1 MKKRN
6 LWKWF
11 SGLVVT
17 AGLTVFLAV
26 PPQLAGPV
34 GTAINDQAWSYF
46 EDGNEEG
53 STEKQQTSE
62 KGLPLDEG
70 RDDRQGQAEETDGA
84 VQLRE
89 EDGSEG
95 RADRL
100 KEAAASVLID
110 EVTRSLDKSR

>member
-11 SGLVVT
+11 SGMVVT

-26 PPQLAGPV
+26 PPQVAGPV
-34 GTAINDQAWSYF
+34 GTAINDRAWEYF
-46 EDGNEEG
+46 EDGD
-53 STEKQQTSE
+53 E
-62 KGLPLDEG
+62 KGSAEEQQAAEKRLLLDEG
-70 RDDRQGQAEETDGA
+70 RDDRQGQAEETDGS

-95 RADRL
+95 RTDRL
-100 KEAAASVLID
+100 KEAATSVLID

>member
-1 MKKRN
+1 MKQKRN

-26 PPQLAGPV
+26 PPQVAGPV

-46 EDGNEEG
+46 DDDEETSAQEQRAAEEG
-53 STEKQQTSE
+53 
-62 KGLPLDEG
+62 LLLDQG
-70 RDDRQGQAEETDGA
+70 RETGPGESEETDPA

-89 EDGSEG
+89 EVRKQG
-95 RADRL
+95 R
-100 KEAAASVLID
+100 EAIGKAAEAVILNRQ
-110 EVTRSLDKSR
+110 VTPSLDKAE

>member
-26 PPQLAGPV
+26 PPQVAGPV
-34 GTAINDQAWSYF
+34 GTAINDQAWGYF
-46 EDGNEEG
+46 DDGDEKASAESKQPAEE
-53 STEKQQTSE
+53 
-62 KGLPLDEG
+62 GLPLDEG
-70 RDDRQGQAEETDGA
+70 RDDRQGQTEEADA
-84 VQLRE
+84 PVSVRE

-95 RADRL
+95 RKDRL
-100 KEAAASVLID
+100 KEAATSILID
-110 EVTRSLDKSR
+110 EVTRSLDKSN